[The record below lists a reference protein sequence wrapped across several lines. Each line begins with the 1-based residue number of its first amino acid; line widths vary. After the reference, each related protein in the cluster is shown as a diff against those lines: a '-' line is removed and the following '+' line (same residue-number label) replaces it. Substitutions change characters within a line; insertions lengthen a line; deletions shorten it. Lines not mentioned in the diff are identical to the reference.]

1 MQYKDIVYKQD
12 LRAGYYNLLTWL
24 ICCFIDMFH
33 SQKKQYVSRETLG
46 GYSETVYRYME
57 GAGEFYGG

>member
-1 MQYKDIVYKQD
+1 MID
-12 LRAGYYNLLTWL
+12 LL
-24 ICCFIDMFH
+24 FH
-33 SQKKQYVSRETLG
+33 RYVSQSEKTIWFSRETLG

>member
-1 MQYKDIVYKQD
+1 MID
-12 LRAGYYNLLTWL
+12 LL
-24 ICCFIDMFH
+24 FH
-33 SQKKQYVSRETLG
+33 RYVSQSERQYVSRETLG